1 MARVIKPRCTVEEK
15 TTICHKCEAVIGYTE
30 YDKKYDIIEDNGDS
44 FEVQR
49 ITCPACKKVIPVEVR
64 IMTEDW

>member
-1 MARVIKPRCTVEEK
+1 MARVIKSKYKIPEE
-15 TTICHKCEAVIGYTE
+15 TTICYKCEAVIGYDE
-30 YDKKYDIIEDNGDS
+30 YDKKYDIIEDKGDS

-49 ITCPACKKVIPVEVR
+49 ITCPACKRIIPVKVR